1 MPLLQPVASLRQAGT
16 REEVYT
22 ELLTATCSLLET
34 HDAALLTSFDDKPY
48 EVAALQG
55 TRLEALAT
63 AGNPYDWLPTR
74 EGAEEIRVGRGLD
87 EARIP
92 AGLTGSWLVT
102 APLARRSEV
111 QSLVVAAAAGRP
123 TPSELEALRLVC
135 AHAAVS
141 LDNLELL
148 SELRRAYDGAHE
160 LEQLKSDFI
169 NITGHELRTPLAVVI
184 GFANILQDR
193 LDGELKEYA
202 KQVVAHAERLKQISD
217 DMLNLKLLQ
226 VGEADLQIEPCRVD
240 EIVQNVVAAYRSLA
254 EDRNQSVEVH
264 IADRVGQIP
273 ADRNMLALMVGALL
287 SNAIKFSARGTCIR
301 VSADGDSHQII
312 LQVQDQGKG
321 LEQDQSAHIFDA
333 FYRTDNSL
341 ARSEGGLG
349 LGLTLTREMVKAHG
363 GEIWVKSEKNRG
375 STFYISLPRESL
387 VGRAADRHTST

>member
-1 MPLLQPVASLRQAGT
+1 
-16 REEVYT
+16 
-22 ELLTATCSLLET
+22 
-34 HDAALLTSFDDKPY
+34 
-48 EVAALQG
+48 
-55 TRLEALAT
+55 
-63 AGNPYDWLPTR
+63 
-74 EGAEEIRVGRGLD
+74 
-87 EARIP
+87 
-92 AGLTGSWLVT
+92 
-102 APLARRSEV
+102 
-111 QSLVVAAAAGRP
+111 
-123 TPSELEALRLVC
+123 LVC